1 MKTDFK
7 PKLFIDPIVES
18 KIRYLA
24 NKYPSNEW
32 SGILFVEYNGGF
44 ESESLSITAKDLYVM
59 DIGSSGFTTFDSRN
73 AEYFSYAV
81 KNNLD
86 ETCDFGLIHSHHN
99 MKAFFS
105 GTDSTEL
112 NATGKTRDV
121 YVSLIVNN
129 EGSYVAKVTRRVQ
142 KKANVEWQ
150 VSYSDLSGNRIVTKS
165 EEVKNIELE
174 IYDCEIVNPTFNDI
188 KFTLEEQIKKASK
201 SGTRELQLTKT
212 YPQSGITFQT
222 KTTPTVNRTT
232 PKSTYVPKPST
243 FKVSEILP
251 FEEESDDIFRYMDDG
266 GTKEVESIEDD
277 AIAVLDEVAT
287 NVILDVLD
295 TDYDDLDEA
304 ALNLPNHLKFSG
316 NLNVAKMTENLNKSI
331 DTFFDEEYCGQYGID
346 REDVVDTIGEIA
358 ESFIKSPATNFA
370 VFRLIKFITNGI
382 LNGRSS
388 TGVKK

>member
-1 MKTDFK
+1 MNTNFK
-7 PKLFIDPIVES
+7 PKLYIDHIVES

-32 SGILFVEYNGGF
+32 SGILFVEYNGNF
-44 ESESLSITAKDLYVM
+44 DDESLSITAKDLYVM

-105 GTDSTEL
+105 GTDSAEL

-129 EGSYVAKVTRRVQ
+129 EGSYVAKITRRVQ
-142 KKANVEWQ
+142 KKANVEWT
-150 VSYSDLSGNRIVTKS
+150 VSYSDLSGHKTITKS
-165 EEVKNIELE
+165 EEVNNIELE
-174 IYDCEIVNPTFNDI
+174 IYDCEIVNGAYNSVVEV
-188 KFTLEEQIKKASK
+188 LEGQIKKASK
-201 SGTRELQLTKT
+201 SGTRETQLTKA

-232 PKSTYVPKPST
+232 PKSTYVPKPSSY
-243 FKVSEILP
+243 KVSDVLP
-251 FEEESDDIFRYMDDG
+251 FEEEIDDIYNYVDK
-266 GTKEVESIEDD
+266 GTIKEVENIASDD
-277 AIAVLDEVAT
+277 ALALLDEIGT
-287 NVILDVLD
+287 QVILDVLD
-295 TDYDDLDEA
+295 SDYDDLDEA
-304 ALNLPNHLKFSG
+304 ALQLPDYLKFSG
-316 NLNVAKMTENLNKSI
+316 KLNVANMTDKLEKSI
-331 DTFFDEEYCGQYGID
+331 DTFYDEEYCKQYGVD
-346 REDVVDTIGEIA
+346 REDVVAIIGEIA

-370 VFRLIKFITNGI
+370 VFRLIKFVTNGI
-382 LNGRSS
+382 LNGGNS
-388 TGVKK
+388 TRI

>member
-1 MKTDFK
+1 MNTNFK
-7 PKLFIDPIVES
+7 PKLYIDHIVES

-32 SGILFVEYNGGF
+32 SGILFVEYNGNF
-44 ESESLSITAKDLYVM
+44 DDESLSITARDLYVM

-81 KNNLD
+81 KNDLD

-105 GTDSTEL
+105 GTDSAEL

-129 EGSYVAKVTRRVQ
+129 DGAYVAKITRRVQ
-142 KKANVEWQ
+142 KKANVEWI
-150 VSYSDLSGNRIVTKS
+150 VSYSDLSGNRTITKS
-165 EEVKNIELE
+165 EEVNNIELE
-174 IYDCEIVNPTFNDI
+174 IYDCEIVNGAYNNVV
-188 KFTLEEQIKKASK
+188 KVLEEQIKKASK
-201 SGTRELQLTKT
+201 SGTRETQLTKA
-212 YPQSGITFQT
+212 YPQSGITFLT

-243 FKVSEILP
+243 FKVSEVLP
-251 FEEESDDIFRYMDDG
+251 FEEEADDIFKYMDEG
-266 GTKEVESIEDD
+266 NTKVVDSIEDD
-277 AIAVLDEVAT
+277 AMVILDEIAT
-287 NVILDVLD
+287 NVLLDVLD
-295 TDYDDLDEA
+295 TEYDDLDEA
-304 ALNLPNHLKFSG
+304 ALNLPPYMKFSDK
-316 NLNVAKMTENLNKSI
+316 LNVKSMTDKLNKSI
-331 DTFFDEEYCGQYGID
+331 DTFFDEEYCKQYGVD
-346 REDVVDTIGEIA
+346 REDVVAIIGEIA

-382 LNGRSS
+382 LNGGNYTRI
-388 TGVKK
+388 

>member
-1 MKTDFK
+1 MNTNFK
-7 PKLFIDPIVES
+7 PKLYIDPIVES

-32 SGILFVEYNGGF
+32 SGILFVEYNGNF
-44 ESESLSITAKDLYVM
+44 DDESLSITAKDLYVM

-105 GTDSTEL
+105 GTDSAEL

-129 EGSYVAKVTRRVQ
+129 EGSYVAKITRRVQ
-142 KKANVEWQ
+142 KKANVEWT
-150 VSYSDLSGNRIVTKS
+150 VSYSDLSGHKTITKS
-165 EEVKNIELE
+165 EEVNNIELE
-174 IYDCEIVNPTFNDI
+174 IYDCEIVNGAYNSVVEV
-188 KFTLEEQIKKASK
+188 LEGQIKKASK
-201 SGTRELQLTKT
+201 SGTRETQLTKA

-232 PKSTYVPKPST
+232 PKSTYVPKPSSY
-243 FKVSEILP
+243 KVSDVLP
-251 FEEESDDIFRYMDDG
+251 FEEEIDDIYNYVDK
-266 GTKEVESIEDD
+266 GTIKEVENIASDD
-277 AIAVLDEVAT
+277 ALALLDEIGT
-287 NVILDVLD
+287 QVILDVLD
-295 TDYDDLDEA
+295 SDYDDLDEA
-304 ALNLPNHLKFSG
+304 ALQLPDYLKFSG
-316 NLNVAKMTENLNKSI
+316 KLNVANMTDKLEKSI
-331 DTFFDEEYCGQYGID
+331 DTFYDEEYCKQYGVD
-346 REDVVDTIGEIA
+346 REDVVAIIGEIA

-370 VFRLIKFITNGI
+370 VFRLIKFVTNGI
-382 LNGRSS
+382 LNGGNS
-388 TGVKK
+388 TRI

>member
-32 SGILFVEYNGGF
+32 SGILFVEYNGNF
-44 ESESLSITAKDLYVM
+44 DNESLSITARDLYVM

-99 MKAFFS
+99 MNAFFS
-105 GTDSTEL
+105 GTDSAEL

-129 EGSYVAKVTRRVQ
+129 GGAYVAKITRRVQ

-165 EEVKNIELE
+165 EEVNNIELE
-174 IYDCEIVNPTFNDI
+174 IYDCEIVNGAYNSVVEV
-188 KFTLEEQIKKASK
+188 LEEQIKKASK
-201 SGTRELQLTKT
+201 SGTRELQLTKA

-243 FKVSEILP
+243 FKVSEVLP
-251 FEEESDDIFRYMDDG
+251 FEEESDDIFRYMDDSS
-266 GTKEVESIEDD
+266 TKEIDSIDDD
-277 AIAVLDEVAT
+277 AMVILDEIAT
-287 NVILDVLD
+287 NVILDVID
-295 TDYDDLDEA
+295 SEYDDLDEA
-304 ALNLPNHLKFSG
+304 ALNLPPYMKFSDK
-316 NLNVAKMTENLNKSI
+316 LNVTKMTDKLDKSI
-331 DTFFDEEYCGQYGID
+331 DTFFDEEYCHLYGVD
-346 REDVVDTIGEIA
+346 KEDVLAIIGEVA
-358 ESFIKSPATNFA
+358 ESFIKVPSTNFA
-370 VFRLIKFITNGI
+370 IFRLIKFITDDK

>member
-1 MKTDFK
+1 MNTNFK
-7 PKLFIDPIVES
+7 PKLYIDHIVES

-32 SGILFVEYNGGF
+32 SGILFVEYNGNF
-44 ESESLSITAKDLYVM
+44 DDESLSIIAKDLYVM

-105 GTDSTEL
+105 GTDSAEL

-129 EGSYVAKVTRRVQ
+129 DGAYVAKITRRVQ

-150 VSYSDLSGNRIVTKS
+150 VSYSDLSGNRIITKS
-165 EEVKNIELE
+165 EEVNNIELE
-174 IYDCEIVNPTFNDI
+174 IYDCEIVNGAYNSVVEV
-188 KFTLEEQIKKASK
+188 LEEQIKKASK
-201 SGTRELQLTKT
+201 SGTRETQLTKA

-243 FKVSEILP
+243 FKVSEVLP

-266 GTKEVESIEDD
+266 STKEIDSIEDD
-277 AIAVLDEVAT
+277 AMVILDEIAT
-287 NVILDVLD
+287 NVLLDVLD
-295 TDYDDLDEA
+295 TEYDDLDE
-304 ALNLPNHLKFSG
+304 
-316 NLNVAKMTENLNKSI
+316 E
-331 DTFFDEEYCGQYGID
+331 
-346 REDVVDTIGEIA
+346 
-358 ESFIKSPATNFA
+358 
-370 VFRLIKFITNGI
+370 
-382 LNGRSS
+382 
-388 TGVKK
+388 

>member
-1 MKTDFK
+1 MNTNFK
-7 PKLFIDPIVES
+7 PKLYIDHIVES

-32 SGILFVEYNGGF
+32 SGILFVEYNGNF
-44 ESESLSITAKDLYVM
+44 DDESLSITARDLYVM

-105 GTDSTEL
+105 GTDSAEL

-129 EGSYVAKVTRRVQ
+129 DGAYVAKITRRVQ
-142 KKANVEWQ
+142 KKANVEWT
-150 VSYSDLSGNRIVTKS
+150 VSYSDLSGNRIITKS
-165 EEVKNIELE
+165 EEVNNIELE
-174 IYDCEIVNPTFNDI
+174 IYDCEIVNGAYSSVVGV
-188 KFTLEEQIKKASK
+188 LEEQIKKASK
-201 SGTRELQLTKT
+201 SGTRETQFTKA

-232 PKSTYVPKPST
+232 PKSTYVPKPSSY
-243 FKVSEILP
+243 KVSDVLP
-251 FEEESDDIFRYMDDG
+251 FEEETDDIYRYMDSYEAN
-266 GTKEVESIEDD
+266 EVDSIDD
-277 AIAVLDEVAT
+277 DSLALLDEIGT
-287 NVILDVLD
+287 QVILDVIESE
-295 TDYDDLDEA
+295 YDDLDEA
-304 ALNLPNHLKFSG
+304 ALHLPNYLKFSDK
-316 NLNVAKMTENLNKSI
+316 LNVKNMTDKLNKSI
-331 DTFFDEEYCGQYGID
+331 DTFFDEEYCKQYSID
-346 REDVVDTIGEIA
+346 REDVLAIIGEVA

-370 VFRLIKFITNGI
+370 IFRLIKFITNGI
-382 LNGRSS
+382 LNGGNS
-388 TGVKK
+388 TRI

>member
-1 MKTDFK
+1 MNTNFK
-7 PKLFIDPIVES
+7 PKLYIDHIVES

-32 SGILFVEYNGGF
+32 SGILFVEYNGNF
-44 ESESLSITAKDLYVM
+44 DDKSLSITAKDLYVM

-86 ETCDFGLIHSHHN
+86 EVCDFGLIHSHHN

-105 GTDSTEL
+105 GTDSAEL

-129 EGSYVAKVTRRVQ
+129 DGVYVAKITRRVQ
-142 KKANVEWQ
+142 KKANVEWT
-150 VSYSDLSGNRIVTKS
+150 VSYSDLSGNRTITKS
-165 EEVKNIELE
+165 EEVNNIELE
-174 IYDCEIVNPTFNDI
+174 IYDCEIVNGAYNSVVEV
-188 KFTLEEQIKKASK
+188 LEEQIKKASK

-243 FKVSEILP
+243 FKVAEVLP

-266 GTKEVESIEDD
+266 STKELDSIDSDD
-277 AIAVLDEVAT
+277 AMLILDEIAT
-287 NVILDVLD
+287 NVLLDILD
-295 TDYDDLDEA
+295 TEYDDLDEA
-304 ALNLPNHLKFSG
+304 ALHLPNYMKFSDK
-316 NLNVAKMTENLNKSI
+316 LNVAIMTDKIEKSI
-331 DTFFDEEYCGQYGID
+331 DSFYDEDYCRQYGID
-346 REDVVDTIGEIA
+346 KEDVLAHICEVA

-382 LNGRSS
+382 LNGGNS
-388 TGVKK
+388 TRI

>member
-18 KIRYLA
+18 KVRYLA

-32 SGILFVEYNGGF
+32 SGILFVEYNGNF
-44 ESESLSITAKDLYVM
+44 DDESLSITAKDLYVM

-105 GTDSTEL
+105 GTDSAEL

-174 IYDCEIVNPTFNDI
+174 IYDCEIVNPDFNDI
-188 KFTLEEQIKKASK
+188 KSTLEEQIKQASK
-201 SGTRELQLTKT
+201 SGARELPLSQ
-212 YPQSGITFQT
+212 YYSHSGITFQT

-243 FKVSEILP
+243 YKVSEVLP
-251 FEEESDDIFRYMDDG
+251 FEEEADDIFKYMDTES
-266 GTKEVESIEDD
+266 TKEVADIEDD
-277 AIAVLDEVAT
+277 SLILLDELST
-287 NVILDVLD
+287 QILLEVIDAQS
-295 TDYDDLDEA
+295 DDLDEA
-304 ALNLPNHLKFSG
+304 ANNLPDYMKYSDKLS
-316 NLNVAKMTENLNKSI
+316 VATIKDKLMGFV
-331 DTFFDEEYCGQYGID
+331 DYYYDEETCLQYGID
-346 REDVVDTIGEIA
+346 KEDVLVSIRDIA
-358 ESFIKSPATNFA
+358 ESFIKVPSTNFSI
-370 VFRLIKFITNGI
+370 FRLIKFIIDGE

-388 TGVKK
+388 TGVQK

>member
-18 KIRYLA
+18 KVRYLA

-32 SGILFVEYNGGF
+32 SGILFIEYNGNF
-44 ESESLSITAKDLYVM
+44 DDESLSITAKDLYVM

-105 GTDSTEL
+105 GTDSAEL

-129 EGSYVAKVTRRVQ
+129 EGSYVAKVTRRIQ

-174 IYDCEIVNPTFNDI
+174 IYDCEIINPDFNDI
-188 KFTLEEQIKKASK
+188 KSTLEEQIKNASK
-201 SGTRELQLTKT
+201 SGARELPLTQH
-212 YPQSGITFQT
+212 YSQSGITFLT
-222 KTTPTVNRTT
+222 KTTPIVNRTT

-243 FKVSEILP
+243 YKVAEVLP
-251 FEEESDDIFRYMDDG
+251 FEEEADDIFKY
-266 GTKEVESIEDD
+266 THTSF
-277 AIAVLDEVAT
+277 
-287 NVILDVLD
+287 NS
-295 TDYDDLDEA
+295 
-304 ALNLPNHLKFSG
+304 LN
-316 NLNVAKMTENLNKSI
+316 
-331 DTFFDEEYCGQYGID
+331 
-346 REDVVDTIGEIA
+346 
-358 ESFIKSPATNFA
+358 
-370 VFRLIKFITNGI
+370 
-382 LNGRSS
+382 S
-388 TGVKK
+388 T